1 MAQSNRAP
9 KQWCLTKIEK
19 VNTFENWKQNLQY
32 SLSLDGNF
40 APYLVEGTQWLKKSR
55 STPYRGFQDDP
66 ETVPAAQRRSKS
78 QKVNMLELM
87 LGQIANY
94 CPVISRSTIVKNS
107 SSMDSIWQT
116 IRLHYG
122 FQSTG
127 AHFIDFANIHYEPE
141 NERPEDLYQRLMA
154 FAEDNLLRKETGIT
168 HHGDSIIEDEE
179 LTPSLENFIVLTW
192 LRLINKDLPRLVK
205 QRYGTE
211 LRSRTLASIKPEV
224 SQALD
229 SLLEEIQ
236 SSNDARIMKAAVSNF
251 PSSFSQYEKTKVS
264 TDRPNKVCPFCK
276 QAGRPYRHFLS
287 KCSFLPLQDRK
298 YMAKSRQVL
307 STSFESD
314 EEDSFLPEVSNEPEP
329 RKASSINRVQI
340 RQSPVLDIFCSHH
353 TACLTI
359 DSGATGNM
367 IRASTAQKLGAKVTK
382 SSQLAH
388 QADGSSPLQILGETR
403 LTFSRDDHELFFEGL
418 VVKNLDTDILAG
430 IPFMQKNDI
439 SIRPAK
445 YQIRIG
451 NDSIYTYGQFHPES
465 QVHTI
470 RRAQVLRA
478 PCKSTTVWPGEYLEI
493 SVPEE
498 IFITNDTFAIEPHQ
512 CQSKNDSCVWPP
524 PSLIKSVS
532 GKIRIPNLTCEPHSL
547 KKHEHFGKIHPT
559 FLPVNDDK
567 MLNDAS
573 CRIMKSGSHSTSP
586 SCLYSQS
593 VIVDS
598 DNLLPPDVKSMFI
611 QTLKDY
617 DSVFNPMFSGYNGA
631 SGPFQA
637 KVNMGPV
644 LPPQRKGRMPQYSK
658 TQLDEL
664 QNQFDELESLGVFR
678 KPEDVPV
685 SVEYVN
691 PSFLVKKSNGGFRL
705 VTAFADVGRYSKPQP
720 SLMPDVDSTLRQIAQ
735 WKYIIVTDL
744 TKAFYQIPLSV
755 DSMKYCGVV
764 TPFRGVRVYA
774 RSAMGMPGS
783 ETALEELT
791 CRILGDLVQQG
802 VVAKLADD
810 LYVGG
815 NTPNDLLDN
824 WIKVLQ
830 ALQKNQLNLSA
841 TKTIIAPKQTS
852 ILGWIWKLGT
862 LSANP
867 HRIASLAS
875 CSPPTSVSGL
885 RSFIGAFKVLSRVI
899 KGTASILAQLDD
911 AVAGMESKSKIN
923 WTDDLQHS
931 FQLAQKSLSSN
942 HTITLPRPADQ
953 LWIVTDGAQKFGLG
967 ATLYITRG
975 SSLLLAG
982 FFSAKIRKNQ
992 STWLPCEIE
1001 ALAIAAAIKHFS
1013 PYIIQSN
1020 HTTCILTDSKPC
1032 VQAYEKLSRGEFSS
1046 SPRVA
1051 TFLSTASRYQTSIRH
1066 VSGSSILPSD
1076 FSSHNAADCNNP
1088 QCQICSFI
1096 LSSENCVVRSST
1108 LKDILQGTAKLP
1120 FTTRSTWLSI
1130 QSECP
1135 CLRRTHAHLKQ
1146 GTRPSKKLTNVR
1158 DVKRYLN
1165 VASIAKDGLLV
1176 VKRNTPFAPAHES
1189 IIVPRPVLDGFITA
1203 LHIRLDHPSQHQ
1215 LKSVIQRNFF
1225 ALDLDKSIERVTTGC
1240 YLCASLRKVPQMIQ
1254 EQSTSDPPV
1263 SIGHLFS
1270 ADVMKRNRQLVLV
1283 LREYVTSY
1291 TVSTLI
1297 ENESSS
1303 TLRDALLRLVIDLHP
1318 LDGPNIVIR
1327 TDCAPGFT
1335 ALSEDCLLCKYN
1347 ISLEFGR
1354 TKNKNKNPI
1363 AEKAIQ
1369 ELEEEILR
1377 QDPSCRSVSP
1387 LLLALSTARLNA
1399 RIRNRGLSAREMW
1412 TQRDQFS
1419 NDQIPLQDF
1428 ELINQQHAYKL
1439 SNHLYSQSSKNPS
1452 GILPSIPDIHVGDLV
1467 YLYCDRS
1474 KTSPR
1479 NRYLV
1484 TSITGQWCYIR
1495 KFCGSQ
1501 LRNNSYRV
1509 KLSECY
1515 KVPQELCNLVPSHS
1529 TYSSYDTDD
1538 EDLPGASSNAPLPP
1552 CIPRA
1557 LSEPPPPS
1565 TPNTV
1570 DSTLLSDNSPVPDI
1584 NGTQVTCDLHKSD
1597 ESVELINTAENQDVS
1612 QLEYDS
1618 SVSLPLP
1625 TRSTR
1630 KRSVP
1635 NKFKDYVLY

>member
-1 MAQSNRAP
+1 
-9 KQWCLTKIEK
+9 
-19 VNTFENWKQNLQY
+19 
-32 SLSLDGNF
+32 
-40 APYLVEGTQWLKKSR
+40 
-55 STPYRGFQDDP
+55 
-66 ETVPAAQRRSKS
+66 
-78 QKVNMLELM
+78 M

-94 CPVISRSTIVKNS
+94 FPVISRSTIVKNS
-107 SSMDSIWQT
+107 TSMDSIWQT

-251 PSSFSQYEKTKVS
+251 PSSCSQYEK
-264 TDRPNKVCPFCK
+264 
-276 QAGRPYRHFLS
+276 
-287 KCSFLPLQDRK
+287 
-298 YMAKSRQVL
+298 
-307 STSFESD
+307 
-314 EEDSFLPEVSNEPEP
+314 
-329 RKASSINRVQI
+329 
-340 RQSPVLDIFCSHH
+340 

-388 QADGSSPLQILGETR
+388 QADGSSTLQILGETR

-498 IFITNDTFAIEPHQ
+498 IFITDDTFAIEPHQ
-512 CQSKNDSCVWPP
+512 CQSKNDSCVWP

-830 ALQKNQLNLSA
+830 ALQKNQPNLSA

-1076 FSSHNAADCNNP
+1076 FSSRNAADCNNP

-1165 VASIAKDGLLV
+1165 VASIAKDGLLI

-1428 ELINQQHAYKL
+1428 EPINQQHAYKL

-1557 LSEPPPPS
+1557 LSETPPPS

-1584 NGTQVTCDLHKSD
+1584 NGTQDTCDLHKSD
-1597 ESVELINTAENQDVS
+1597 ESVELNNTAENQDVL